1 MGATIGTR
9 FMTWWKG
16 KLIGEDEFG
25 NRYFQDK
32 NGPRRWVIYAG
43 RPEASAVPADWHGWL
58 HKTVEHPP
66 VGDHRPKQPE
76 FGIDHQANPTG
87 TVAAQ
92 FPAGSMNEGGK
103 RQGTSGDYEAWSPE
117 N

>member
-16 KLIGEDEFG
+16 KPVGEDEFG
-25 NRYFQDK
+25 NRYFEEK

-58 HKTVEHPP
+58 HKTFEHPP
-66 VGDHRPKQPE
+66 LGDHKPAVPSFNAEHEPNQ
-76 FGIDHQANPTG
+76 TG
-87 TVAAQ
+87 TVEAYR
-92 FPAGSMNEGGK
+92 PSGSMTEGGK
-103 RQGTSGDYEAWSPE
+103 RKSTSGDYEAWSPDA
-117 N
+117 